1 MQPEKKRRKELR
13 AALDTL
19 DVQGAPQLLAHGV
32 DSIEQL
38 VSFIKFVLCNQAADQ
53 PQSPFFFLSM
63 RSVSI
68 TTSIYHFEFVLR
80 D

>member
-1 MQPEKKRRKELR
+1 MQPETKRKKELR

-38 VSFIKFVLCNQAADQ
+38 VSFIEFVLCNQAADQ
-53 PQSPFFFLSM
+53 PQSPFFFWPM
-63 RSVSI
+63 RSMSI
-68 TTSIYHFEFVLR
+68 TTSIYYYESVLR